1 MVVIEDKVTLYTLS
15 QLVQGIDDSYCK
27 YLTMPE
33 KNIYNII
40 HSRNNYINGIYAIAF
55 DFLTTIYGTFYLINV
70 NINNV
75 NSMTNKFTT

>member
-33 KNIYNII
+33 K
-40 HSRNNYINGIYAIAF
+40 
-55 DFLTTIYGTFYLINV
+55 
-70 NINNV
+70 
-75 NSMTNKFTT
+75 K